1 MQLLSITKYPEKV
14 QRDTKLTKKKQ
25 NKSLSQAHDGY
36 KFQLTSGS
44 GNNFSN
50 GESSQICIQ
59 YSKIVNQLSAP
70 CGKRGKKTGSY
81 QKSY

>member
-14 QRDTKLTKKKQ
+14 QRET
-25 NKSLSQAHDGY
+25 LSQAHDGY

-44 GNNFSN
+44 GNHFSN

-70 CGKRGKKTGSY
+70 CGKRGKRQAAIRNLTNLPAPAKI
-81 QKSY
+81 K